1 MIDVSVPD
9 IAINPNT
16 PVQPIIDGEL
26 HPVADNQAGN
36 STTPTK
42 TKSALIEEIKAMDCA
57 VRNATRELACA
68 VARLRDDFD
77 LTQTEIAKALG
88 KVQGW
93 VSTILKWHDDGFVEE
108 TPFGSFSKAKRGR
121 AKAKI
126 ATPKSPP
133 IKYQAPDNSNAD
145 ASAEAR
151 KQQYAEQEA
160 GDGEAAAPA
169 GFSSPDRD
177 GVMDEQGAADHKAR
191 RAAGDTK
198 QIKKGSQQHWLS
210 EFRVA
215 CTMYLPKMNADT
227 LAKAKELVANW
238 NATITNSI

>member
-1 MIDVSVPD
+1 MIDAVPD
-9 IAINPNT
+9 IAING
-16 PVQPIIDGEL
+16 VQPTIDVEL
-26 HPVADNQAGN
+26 HPVADNRVGN
-36 STTPTK
+36 PPTPAK

-57 VRNATRELACA
+57 VMNATRELACA

-108 TPFGSFSKAKRGR
+108 TPFGSFSKAKRER
-121 AKAKI
+121 AKAKV
-126 ATPKSPP
+126 AAPKPPP

-160 GDGEAAAPA
+160 GDGETAAAA

-177 GVMDEQGAADHKAR
+177 GVTDEQGAADHKAR
-191 RAAGDTK
+191 RATGDTK
-198 QIKKGSQQHWLS
+198 QIKKGSQQYWLS

-215 CTMYLPKMNADT
+215 CTTYLPKMNADT